1 MSVATFTTSMGTFKA
16 ELYTDK
22 MPITWYVNMTIED
35 DFSLDVGGNDFGS
48 SAYFDKKEDT
58 WIFVSTRGHF
68 ISFPKCYIWSSSVSY
83 SLWFLSM
90 FPKRSGNFIDLANSG
105 FYDGIVSG
113 PKCARATH
121 VWFIS
126 VPLGMVVAKWR
137 SFLSFLFFYF
147 NGLPRY
153 YSTFIVSFPTSWI
166 NSVRSA
172 IKRRKT
178 VKNNVLSHVT

>member
-68 ISFPKCYIWSSSVSY
+68 ISFPKCYI
-83 SLWFLSM
+83 
-90 FPKRSGNFIDLANSG
+90 
-105 FYDGIVSG
+105 
-113 PKCARATH
+113 
-121 VWFIS
+121 
-126 VPLGMVVAKWR
+126 
-137 SFLSFLFFYF
+137 
-147 NGLPRY
+147 
-153 YSTFIVSFPTSWI
+153 
-166 NSVRSA
+166 
-172 IKRRKT
+172 
-178 VKNNVLSHVT
+178 